1 MNVLVVGGSN
11 GIGLSIVINLLKDS
25 NVNNLIVIDR
35 ISFPK
40 KYECDKI
47 KFIQYDLLDFKDSTE
62 MHLSQDIDAL
72 YITAGFGHLD
82 YFQNFTD
89 NYVYN
94 IFQVNTISP
103 ILLIKKFYQN
113 LLNKENF
120 YCCVMVSIAGRLN
133 SPMFSLYSA
142 SKAALSKFIEAIN
155 VELEVQGSKNRV
167 LEVSPGSLK
176 GTSFN
181 GTISEPMLTMD
192 LASEIIEKTL
202 QREQLFIP
210 EYETVFKNVIDRYHA
225 DAHKFGLD
233 SYLYKQKR
241 IKYEIGN

>member
-1 MNVLVVGGSN
+1 MNALVVGGSN
-11 GIGLSIVINLLKDS
+11 GIGLSIVINLLNDNS
-25 NVNNLIVIDR
+25 VNNVFVIDKN
-35 ISFPK
+35 IFPENYK
-40 KYECDKI
+40 SDKLH
-47 KFIQYDLLDFKDSTE
+47 FIQYDLLDFKNSNE
-62 MHLSQDIDAL
+62 FNLSEDIDAL

-82 YFQNFTD
+82 YFQNFND
-89 NYVYN
+89 SYVNN

-103 ILLIKKFYQN
+103 ILFIKKFYQN

-120 YCCVMVSIAGRLN
+120 YCSVMVSIAGRLN

-181 GTISEPMLTMD
+181 GAISDPMLTID
-192 LASEIIEKTL
+192 LASEIIDKTI
-202 QREQLFIP
+202 QRETLFIP
-210 EYETVFKNVIDRYHA
+210 EYDSVFKNVIDRYHA
-225 DAHKFGLD
+225 NAHKFGMD
-233 SYLYKQKR
+233 SYKYKQKNKR
-241 IKYEIGN
+241 F

>member
-1 MNVLVVGGSN
+1 MNALVVGGSN
-11 GIGLSIVINLLKDS
+11 GIGLSIVIKLLNDN
-25 NVNNLIVIDR
+25 NVNNVIVVDR
-35 ISFPK
+35 NLFPEEYK
-40 KYECDKI
+40 CDKI
-47 KFIQYDLLDFKDSTE
+47 EFIQYDLLNFKDSTE
-62 MHLSQDIDAL
+62 LIFCQDIDAL

-82 YFQNFTD
+82 YFQNFSD
-89 NYVYN
+89 SYVNN
-94 IFQVNTISP
+94 IFQVNAISP
-103 ILLIKKFYQN
+103 ILFIKKFYQK

-155 VELEVQGSKNRV
+155 VELDVQGSKNRV

-181 GTISEPMLTMD
+181 GAVSDPMLTID
-192 LASEIIEKTL
+192 LATAIIDKTM

-210 EYETVFKNVIDRYHA
+210 EYDSIFKNVIDRYHA
-225 DAHKFGLD
+225 DAHKFGVD
-233 SYLYKQKR
+233 SYLYKQDR
-241 IKYEIGN
+241 ITNK

>member
-1 MNVLVVGGSN
+1 MNALVVGGSN
-11 GIGLSIVINLLKDS
+11 GIGLSIVIKLLNDN
-25 NVNNLIVIDR
+25 NVNNVIVIDR
-35 ISFPK
+35 NLFPEEYK
-40 KYECDKI
+40 CDKI
-47 KFIQYDLLDFKDSTE
+47 EFIQYDLLEFKDSTE
-62 MHLSQDIDAL
+62 LNFSQDIDAL
-72 YITAGFGHLD
+72 YITAGFGQLD
-82 YFQNFTD
+82 YFQNLTD
-89 NYVYN
+89 SYINN
-94 IFQVNTISP
+94 IFQVNTIAP
-103 ILLIKKFYQN
+103 ILFIKKFYQN

-155 VELEVQGSKNRV
+155 VELDVQGSKNRI

-181 GTISEPMLTMD
+181 GAVSDPMLTID
-192 LASEIIEKTL
+192 LASEIIRKTM

-210 EYETVFKNVIDRYHA
+210 EYDSIFKNVIDRYHA
-225 DAHKFGLD
+225 DAHQFGVD

-241 IKYEIGN
+241 INNK

>member
-1 MNVLVVGGSN
+1 MNALVVGGSN
-11 GIGLSIVINLLKDS
+11 GIGLSIVINLLNDS
-25 NVNNLIVIDR
+25 NVNNVIVIDR
-35 ISFPK
+35 NLFPE
-40 KYECDKI
+40 KYKCDKI
-47 KFIQYDLLDFKDSTE
+47 EFIQYDLLEFKDSTE
-62 MHLSQDIDAL
+62 LKISQDIDAL

-89 NYVYN
+89 SYVNN
-94 IFQVNTISP
+94 IFQVNTISL
-103 ILLIKKFYQN
+103 ILFIKKFYQK
-113 LLNKENF
+113 LLNKEDF

-181 GTISEPMLTMD
+181 GAISDPMLTID
-192 LASEIIEKTL
+192 LASEIIDKTI
-202 QREQLFIP
+202 QREILFIP
-210 EYETVFKNVIDRYHA
+210 EYDSVFKNVIDRYHA
-225 DAHKFGLD
+225 DAHKFGVD
-233 SYLYKQKR
+233 SYWYKQDR
-241 IKYEIGN
+241 IESNK

>member
-1 MNVLVVGGSN
+1 MNALVVGGSN
-11 GIGLSIVINLLKDS
+11 GIGLSIVIKLLNDN
-25 NVNNLIVIDR
+25 NVNNVIVIDKNL
-35 ISFPK
+35 FPEEYK
-40 KYECDKI
+40 CDKI
-47 KFIQYDLLDFKDSTE
+47 EFIQYDLLEFKESAE
-62 MHLSQDIDAL
+62 LNFSQDIDAL

-89 NYVYN
+89 SYVNN

-120 YCCVMVSIAGRLN
+120 YCCIMVSIAGRLN

-155 VELEVQGSKNRV
+155 VELDVQGSKNRI

-181 GTISEPMLTMD
+181 GAVSDPMLTID
-192 LASEIIEKTL
+192 LATEIIDKTM

-210 EYETVFKNVIDRYHA
+210 EYDSIFKNVINRYHA
-225 DAHKFGLD
+225 DAHQFGVD
-233 SYLYKQKR
+233 SYCYKQGR
-241 IKYEIGN
+241 IRNNK